1 AFFVAHY
8 QITIHFLHI
17 LSHKAQL
24 RGACWIDL
32 RLVAEANRLQRK
44 ERFTGSI
51 HWFDFLFKPLGR
63 HDRAKFAICIDEDAS
78 ASGRS
83 CPENLGD
90 IAAVAD
96 IRATSADTNN
106 AVGRRAIVAGLQAE
120 RDIAAA
126 GGVASERTVAIG
138 RVLDAG
144 GVAQESLVTVGR
156 VLDAGGVEP
165 KRTVT
170 VGRIVVA
177 GGVSKESS
185 RTIGRVL
192 DAGAVA
198 KQR

>member
-106 AVGRRAIVAGLQAE
+106 AVGRRDIVAGLQAE
-120 RDIAAA
+120 RDIVAA

-144 GVAQESLVTVGR
+144 GV
-156 VLDAGGVEP
+156 EP

-170 VGRIVVA
+170 VGRVVVA
-177 GGVSKESS
+177 GGGSKESS
-185 RTIGRVL
+185 RTIGRV
-192 DAGAVA
+192 
-198 KQR
+198 